1 MDSAK
6 GKNGDSTV
14 FVEFVKGIDE
24 GKAKF
29 DNFTMLEELSNITIN
44 REYVKGV
51 FRKRNEEVKGE
62 VKGMKDI

>member
-6 GKNGDSTV
+6 GKNDSAV

>member
-1 MDSAK
+1 MDGDK
-6 GKNGDSTV
+6 GKNDSAV

-44 REYVKGV
+44 REYVKVV

>member
-1 MDSAK
+1 MDGDK
-6 GKNGDSTV
+6 GKNDSAV